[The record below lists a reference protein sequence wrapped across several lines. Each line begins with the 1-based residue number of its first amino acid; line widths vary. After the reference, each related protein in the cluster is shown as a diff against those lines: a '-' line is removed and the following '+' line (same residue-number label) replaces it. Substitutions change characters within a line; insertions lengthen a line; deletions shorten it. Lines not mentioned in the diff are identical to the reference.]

1 MVSQKEAKEYRD
13 FYRLV
18 LLYLEKTKQAW
29 CFTKYGIVSREEAS
43 EYLTKTGSI

>member
-1 MVSQKEAKEYRD
+1 MVTKKEAQEQR
-13 FYRLV
+13 FFCRAV
-18 LLYLEKTKQAW
+18 LNHLEKTKQAW